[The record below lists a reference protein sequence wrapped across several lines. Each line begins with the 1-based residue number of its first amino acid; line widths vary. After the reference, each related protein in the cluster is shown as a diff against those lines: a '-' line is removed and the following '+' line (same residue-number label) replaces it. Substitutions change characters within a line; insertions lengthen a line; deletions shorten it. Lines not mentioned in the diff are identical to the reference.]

1 MPRIES
7 DAARIVGLRI
17 QHARQQALIT
27 QRALEQL
34 SGIDVSNIGKYER
47 GLALPNLGSLIRIAH
62 ALDIDPGALVHDLT
76 PDHLPGK
83 PETYTVHDFVAERR
97 KRLARREEESTE
109 GE

>member
-1 MPRIES
+1 MPSPES

-17 QHARQQALIT
+17 QHARQESLLT

-47 GLALPNLGSLIRIAH
+47 GAALPNLGSIIRIAH
-62 ALDIDPGALVHDLT
+62 ALGIDPGELVQGLR

-83 PETYTVHDFVAERR
+83 PETFTVHDFVAERT
-97 KRLARREEESTE
+97 KRLGDRA